1 MRIQDPTAAAV
12 AVILVLGL
20 VVLSVMGK
28 PIPEELQ
35 SALLVSL
42 TWLFRGAVNGYNNRR
57 RPPAPPGEG

>member
-1 MRIQDPTAAAV
+1 MKIQDLAAAAV

-28 PIPEELQ
+28 PVPEELN

-42 TWLFRGAVNGYNNRR
+42 AWLFRGAVNNINNRR

>member
-1 MRIQDPTAAAV
+1 MKIQDLTAAAV
-12 AVILVLGL
+12 AVLLVLGL

-28 PIPEELQ
+28 PVPEELN

-42 TWLFRGAVNGYNNRR
+42 AWLFRGAVNNYNNRR